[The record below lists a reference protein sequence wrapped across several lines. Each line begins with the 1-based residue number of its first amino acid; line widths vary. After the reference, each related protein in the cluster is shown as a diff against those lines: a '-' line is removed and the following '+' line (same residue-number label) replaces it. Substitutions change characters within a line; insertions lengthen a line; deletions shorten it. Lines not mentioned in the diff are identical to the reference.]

1 MSPFIFGTN
10 FYTLTCRVTDSSSDL
25 VNLEDLP
32 TDQLLS
38 HNNKLYRLL
47 LISLC
52 IMIFITY
59 VLAFV
64 NSFLM
69 VAFRKEKEVKASS
82 FALTSVIYMGS
93 CLLMV
98 STTLMMP
105 LLVVTCKIGFICIIA
120 ICCFNTG
127 LTILL
132 LKYILKTLRIWRI
145 FSHFGKMT
153 AAWSD
158 SRLLVVELIGSVVML
173 ILSIVATHDLKYNV
187 IRTIRNDKAPTY
199 YEYLL

>member
-1 MSPFIFGTN
+1 M
-10 FYTLTCRVTDSSSDL
+10 
-25 VNLEDLP
+25 NLEDLS
-32 TDQLLS
+32 TDQLPS
-38 HNNKLYRLL
+38 CNNKFYRMLL
-47 LISLC
+47 VSLC

-64 NSFLM
+64 NFFLM
-69 VAFRKEKEVKASS
+69 VAFHKEKEVKASS

-98 STTLMMP
+98 SATLMMP

-132 LKYILKTLRIWRI
+132 LTYILKTLRIWRI
-145 FSHFGKMT
+145 FSHFGKMS

-158 SRLLVVELIGSVVML
+158 SRLLVVVLIESVVML
-173 ILSIVATHDLKYNV
+173 ILSIVTAHDLKYNV
-187 IRTIRNDKAPTY
+187 VQTVRNDTAPPY